1 MNYVLDLTYIQVL
14 YDLGE
19 YKFDLKLIKYK
30 NQIKTIRIFKIGP
43 LFQDVLVF
51 YQQCINLEKIIICS
65 DDVE

>member
-43 LFQDVLVF
+43 LFEDVLVF
-51 YQQCINLEKIIICS
+51 YQ
-65 DDVE
+65 